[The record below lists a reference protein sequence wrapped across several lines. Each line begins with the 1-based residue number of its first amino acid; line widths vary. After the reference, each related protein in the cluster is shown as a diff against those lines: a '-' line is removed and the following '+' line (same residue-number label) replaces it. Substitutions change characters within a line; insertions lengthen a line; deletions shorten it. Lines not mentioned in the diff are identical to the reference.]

1 MNRAKLVRLSGAL
14 WGLATAI
21 SLLPALTT
29 VAPPSQLPG
38 LAKVLGIDAH
48 APMRFIAA
56 LIFLPLLFAAA
67 AAPLANVM
75 TTARAWA
82 RNALCLAMT
91 GALWIALVH
100 ADVWWTTIP
109 VALFVIAFAALR
121 NVDEHFTRRD
131 VILIP
136 TFLTILIALMDLL
149 PWRGLDLY
157 VVGAAALTIALRLLV
172 RDPLRFA
179 FAPLALLLQTPF
191 LSWEQRHLGWPALAI
206 VIVTPFIVRPRD
218 RRRWRA
224 IIAFVIYP
232 LATYSYTITTNL
244 STAEGK
250 PRVNF
255 FEDAHSMLP
264 ASEMFRGELPYRDI
278 IPGHGLLEDGL
289 VDFLAMR
296 SRGATYGSVIKARTT
311 IGAIN
316 SVAIYALAAAAT
328 GSPEAGF
335 LAWLFGTFSGTA
347 PGTLR
352 TVPALFALALTVAA
366 ARKRNP
372 RLLFGA
378 GILSVVAG
386 LTSLDFAAYT
396 FVTLVIAVLRFRPRM
411 AALRAAAS
419 GIAVAFTLLVIGL
432 ASFGILGAF
441 IRTTFIE
448 IPKLGPGY
456 AMDVFE
462 APDAMRELRRFPE
475 ALAAVLDRASVLYF
489 VWIGALLFVAVAFAQ
504 RARRRIEPLL
514 LIAFWIVI
522 CAASYAERHHLH
534 FQVAV
539 GALLVTATML
549 LFRARQRALAAAFT
563 VALIIIAQPTTH
575 TAVLSM
581 LRQGHGPLT
590 DVFVEIGLPRAQ
602 GALFAKWDVAVI
614 DSVKRW
620 TERSLAKDETFF
632 DFTNRGTLYF
642 LLDRDAPIR
651 QVEVPQYETDEAQRE
666 VIAAIERNPHV
677 RAALVPVAP
686 ASATIDSV
694 PNAVRAPLVWQYLET
709 HFEPAFV
716 EGDVAIWRRK

>member
-1 MNRAKLVRLSGAL
+1 
-14 WGLATAI
+14 
-21 SLLPALTT
+21 
-29 VAPPSQLPG
+29 
-38 LAKVLGIDAH
+38 
-48 APMRFIAA
+48 
-56 LIFLPLLFAAA
+56 
-67 AAPLANVM
+67 
-75 TTARAWA
+75 
-82 RNALCLAMT
+82 
-91 GALWIALVH
+91 
-100 ADVWWTTIP
+100 
-109 VALFVIAFAALR
+109 VALFVIAFVALR
-121 NVDEHFTRRD
+121 NVDEHFTRHD
-131 VILIP
+131 VILVP
-136 TFLTILIALMDLL
+136 AFLTILIALMDLF

-157 VVGAAALTIALRLLV
+157 VIGAAALTIAVRLLV

-179 FAPLALLLQTPF
+179 LAPLALLLQAPF
-191 LSWEQRHLGWPALAI
+191 LSWEQRHLGWPSLAI
-206 VIVTPFIVRPRD
+206 AIVTPFVVRPRD

-232 LATYSYTITTNL
+232 LAAYSYTLTTNL
-244 STAEGK
+244 SAAEGK

-255 FEDAHSMLP
+255 FEDTHSLLP
-264 ASEMFRGELPYRDI
+264 ASEMLRGELPYRDI

-289 VDFLAMR
+289 VDFLGMR
-296 SRGATYGSVIKARTT
+296 SRGATYGSAIKARST
-311 IGAIN
+311 IGALN
-316 SVAIYALAAAAT
+316 SVAIYALAAAAS
-328 GSPEAGF
+328 GSPEAGL
-335 LAWLFGTFSGTA
+335 LAWLFGAFTGTA
-347 PGTLR
+347 PATLR

-366 ARKRNP
+366 ARRRKP

-396 FVTLVIAVLRFRPRM
+396 FITLIVAVLRFRPRVT
-411 AALRAAAS
+411 ALRAAAG
-419 GIAVAFTLLVIGL
+419 GIAVAVTLLLIGL
-432 ASFGILGAF
+432 VSFGILGAF
-441 IRTTFIE
+441 IGTTFFE

-475 ALAAVLDRASVLYF
+475 ALAAILDRASFLYF
-489 VWIGALLFVAVAFAQ
+489 VWIGALLFVAVAIAQ

-522 CAASYAERHHLH
+522 CAGSYAERHHLH

-539 GALLVTATML
+539 GALLVTATL
-549 LFRARQRALAAAFT
+549 SLFRARQRALAI
-563 VALIIIAQPTTH
+563 ALTIVLVIIAQPTTH

-581 LRQGHGPLT
+581 LRKGHGPLT
-590 DVFVEIGLPRAQ
+590 DVFVEIGIPRAQ
-602 GALFAKWDVAVI
+602 GALFAKWDVAVV

-620 TERSLAKDETFF
+620 TDASLAKDETFF
-632 DFTNRGTLYF
+632 DFTNRGILYF

-666 VIAAIERNPHV
+666 VIAAIERNPRV